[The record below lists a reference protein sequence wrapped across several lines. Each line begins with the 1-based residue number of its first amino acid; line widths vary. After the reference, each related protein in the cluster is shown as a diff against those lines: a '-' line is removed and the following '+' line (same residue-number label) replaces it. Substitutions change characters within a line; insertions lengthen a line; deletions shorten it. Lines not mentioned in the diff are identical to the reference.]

1 MNINPKG
8 DAVDAR
14 TEPNEACDRHAGID
28 HNAIREAERLVDGTD
43 SEGGAL
49 QYIKWAGKY
58 SGYSPLVDPNN
69 HTRLLFKYVAS
80 PPSKERRG
88 RAAEPRARGDLAR
101 ARGEGINCTLVLA
114 HFRDLLDGAR
124 RTGRGIV
131 LSAENFDNP
140 QMNISALAAAL
151 HGFETAV
158 VVMHR
163 PFFDRLRSVYTQ
175 HRPPM
180 SLESFAAV
188 NIPGAAAGSDQSS
201 VAVYNR
207 YSQHFRNVAMRGL
220 TEGYITRFVCL
231 DVQAETLC
239 RSLQMA
245 REKKANANKSVTYWH
260 GKAGCMTV
268 DQKELL
274 WSLSAEIETQA
285 RGHMGTGEVSRLN
298 LEELRAQFDQAPYR
312 DC

>member
-80 PPSKERRG
+80 PPSKET
-88 RAAEPRARGDLAR
+88 
-101 ARGEGINCTLVLA
+101 GINCTLVLA

-163 PFFDRLRSVYTQ
+163 PFFDWLRSMYTQ
-175 HRPPM
+175 LRPPM

-274 WSLSAEIETQA
+274 WSLSAEIDE
-285 RGHMGTGEVSRLN
+285 
-298 LEELRAQFDQAPYR
+298 F
-312 DC
+312 